1 MCMETENGEEI
12 TINAKE
18 KNDILKAVQIIKKFG
33 IDIKFF
39 KKLFLT
45 IQTRMTEEKQERKE
59 ADKEIKDNYLE
70 RFKKLEN
77 KMDAVDG
84 NIKKQ
89 IKIID
94 TKIDNLIITNSKDKI
109 DSIKNTNKNL
119 WKFIFMILGSTLVL
133 FITMTW
139 DKIILFLEKLL

>member
-1 MCMETENGEEI
+1 M
-12 TINAKE
+12 
-18 KNDILKAVQIIKKFG
+18 QIIKKFG

-109 DSIKNTNKNL
+109 DSIKNINKNL

>member
-1 MCMETENGEEI
+1 MCMKDNNNEEI
-12 TINAKE
+12 KIDSKE
-18 KNDILKAVQIIKKFG
+18 KEDILKAVQIIKKFG

-45 IQTRMTEEKQERKE
+45 IQTRMTEERQERKE
-59 ADKEIKDNYLE
+59 ADKDIKNNYLE

-109 DSIKNTNKNL
+109 DSIKNMNKNL
-119 WKFIFMILGSTLVL
+119 WKFIFMILGSTL
-133 FITMTW
+133 
-139 DKIILFLEKLL
+139 ILFLTMVWDEIISFF

>member
-109 DSIKNTNKNL
+109 DSIKNINKNL

>member
-45 IQTRMTEEKQERKE
+45 IQTRMTEENQERKE

>member
-1 MCMETENGEEI
+1 MCMKDNNNEEI
-12 TINAKE
+12 KIDSKE
-18 KNDILKAVQIIKKFG
+18 KEDILKAVQIIKKFG

-94 TKIDNLIITNSKDKI
+94 TKIDNLIITNSKDKL
-109 DSIKNTNKNL
+109 DSIKNMNKNL
-119 WKFIFMILGSTLVL
+119 WKFILMILGSTL
-133 FITMTW
+133 
-139 DKIILFLEKLL
+139 ILFLTMVWDEIISFF

>member
-119 WKFIFMILGSTLVL
+119 RTFIFMILGSTVILY
-133 FITMTW
+133 ITMVW
-139 DKIILFLEKLL
+139 EHIINWLEKLL

>member
-70 RFKKLEN
+70 RFKKLEK

-94 TKIDNLIITNSKDKI
+94 AKIDNLIITNSKDKI
-109 DSIKNTNKNL
+109 DSIKNMNKNL
-119 WKFIFMILGSTLVL
+119 WKFIFMILGSTLIL
-133 FITMTW
+133 FITITW
-139 DKIILFLEKLL
+139 DKIISFF

>member
-1 MCMETENGEEI
+1 METENGEEI

-59 ADKEIKDNYLE
+59 EDKEIKDNYLE
-70 RFKKLEN
+70 RFKKLE
-77 KMDAVDG
+77 
-84 NIKKQ
+84 KKWM
-89 IKIID
+89 
-94 TKIDNLIITNSKDKI
+94 L
-109 DSIKNTNKNL
+109 
-119 WKFIFMILGSTLVL
+119 
-133 FITMTW
+133 
-139 DKIILFLEKLL
+139 

>member
-1 MCMETENGEEI
+1 MCMEKENGEEI
-12 TINAKE
+12 TINSKE

-109 DSIKNTNKNL
+109 DSIKNINKNL

>member
-1 MCMETENGEEI
+1 MCMKDNNNEEI
-12 TINAKE
+12 KIDSKE
-18 KNDILKAVQIIKKFG
+18 KEDILKAVQIIKKFG

-45 IQTRMTEEKQERKE
+45 IQTRMTEERQERKE

-94 TKIDNLIITNSKDKI
+94 TKIDNLIITNSKDKL
-109 DSIKNTNKNL
+109 DSIKNMNKNL
-119 WKFIFMILGSTLVL
+119 WKFILMILGSTL
-133 FITMTW
+133 
-139 DKIILFLEKLL
+139 ILFLTMVWDEIISFF

>member
-1 MCMETENGEEI
+1 MCMKDNNNEEI
-12 TINAKE
+12 KIDSKE
-18 KNDILKAVQIIKKFG
+18 KEDILKAVQIIKKFG

-77 KMDAVDG
+77 KMDAVDE

-94 TKIDNLIITNSKDKI
+94 TKIDNLIITNSKDKL
-109 DSIKNTNKNL
+109 DSIKNMNKNL
-119 WKFIFMILGSTLVL
+119 WKFILMILGSTL
-133 FITMTW
+133 
-139 DKIILFLEKLL
+139 ILFLTMVWDEIISFF

>member
-1 MCMETENGEEI
+1 MKDNNNEEI
-12 TINAKE
+12 KIDSKE
-18 KNDILKAVQIIKKFG
+18 KEDILKAVQIIKKFG

-94 TKIDNLIITNSKDKI
+94 TKIDNLIITNSKDKL
-109 DSIKNTNKNL
+109 DSIKNMNKNL
-119 WKFIFMILGSTLVL
+119 WKFILMILGSTL
-133 FITMTW
+133 
-139 DKIILFLEKLL
+139 ILFLTMVWDEIISFF